1 MSKGNWGQGHLKI
14 PYSYER
20 YLIQSLTP
28 LAKKTNTIL
37 VSYPFYHFDHPSFQ
51 RWNAFTSLEL
61 ECALP
66 TLGA

>member
-28 LAKKTNTIL
+28 LAKKRTQYLCPIPFIIL
-37 VSYPFYHFDHPSFQ
+37 IIPVFKDGMLLP
-51 RWNAFTSLEL
+51 LEL

-66 TLGA
+66 TLWA